1 MNPQQFTFKL
11 QEAFVEAEAT
21 AKSYK
26 HSQIETIHLIYV
38 LLTASDSLFGR
49 ILELM
54 RIDRASVIKGI
65 EAILEKMPTVN
76 EVPVQ
81 LPPSR
86 ELIDVL
92 QRSQNIMKKMDDEYI
107 SVEHVLLAVT
117 ENPEPKLKPVWQ
129 TFGITKDKLSETI
142 TTIRGSQHVS
152 SQDPESTYEVLEKYG
167 RNLVEDVRSGKIDPV
182 IGRDE
187 EIRRVIR
194 ILSRKTKNNPVLI
207 GEPGVGKTAIVEGL
221 AQRIVRQDVPEGLKE
236 KTIFELDM
244 GALIAGAKFRGE
256 FEERLKAVLNEVK
269 KSDGKIILFID
280 EIHTLVGAGKTE
292 GAMDAGNLL
301 KPMLARGELH
311 CIGATTLGEYQK
323 YVEKDPALERRFQKV
338 LVEEPTIE
346 DTISILRGLKERFEI
361 HHGVRIHDNAIVAA
375 ATLSNRYI
383 SDRFLPDKAIDL
395 IDEACATIRTE
406 IDSMPAELDELTRR
420 VRQLEIEETSLKQES
435 DKGSKLRLEDLQKE
449 LADLKEKET
458 VMRAQ
463 WEKEKASIGGVQKLK
478 EQLDN
483 ARREFELAQTNS
495 DFEAAARLQYGVI
508 PDLEKQIDEAENET
522 VSVGSSEN
530 KLLTEAVTEEEVA
543 EIVSRWTHIPV
554 TKLVQGERSR
564 LMNLESIL
572 AERVVGQDEALQ
584 KVSDAI
590 IRARAGIKDPKRPIG
605 SFMFL
610 GPTGVGKTE
619 VARALAENLF
629 DSEDQMIRID
639 MSEYMERHSVA
650 RLVGAP
656 PGYVGYDEG
665 GQLTEAVRQ
674 KPYSIVLLDEIEKAH
689 PDVFNILLQVLD
701 DGRITDSKG
710 RTVDFK
716 NTIIIMTSNLGS
728 EYLLEEGNTAAAE
741 EKVQTLLHA
750 HFRPEFLNR
759 VDDIVIFAPLGEAL
773 VEQIVQKF
781 VADIGE
787 RLAEQHITIEL
798 TDAALKQI
806 ATDGFEPQFGA
817 RPLKRYIQKHVETV
831 VAKAIISGIV
841 LPNSLVTVDY
851 KDGQF
856 ITETRY

>member
-107 SVEHVLLAVT
+107 SVEHVLMAVT
-117 ENPEPKLKPVWQ
+117 EKPEPKLKPVWQ
-129 TFGITKDKLSETI
+129 TFGITKEKLSETI
-142 TTIRGSQHVS
+142 STIRGSQHVS

-435 DKGSKLRLEDLQKE
+435 DKGSKMRLDDLQKE

-495 DFEAAARLQYGVI
+495 DFEEAARLQYGVI
-508 PDLEKQIDEAENET
+508 PELEKQIEAAEDET
-522 VSVGSSEN
+522 VSVAGSEN

-728 EYLLEEGNTAAAE
+728 EYLLEEGNTAAAA
-741 EKVQTLLHA
+741 EKVETLLHA

-781 VADIGE
+781 VADIQT

-841 LPNSLVTVDY
+841 LPNSLVTIDY